1 MAATT
6 RLQAATA
13 RLLPNNDEATM
24 VKVASCNGEAYTRRR
39 LGYDGEVASCNG
51 DATMVVHEGGYDN
64 ELMFVENEL
73 NVHTRTWPFRFDVQ
87 GYRGGLP
94 ALLYRPET
102 WTKVSNI
109 IFIDSPVG
117 SGFSYGTLEEGFISS
132 DTTAVKRLVV
142 FLKKWLRG
150 HPQFLSNSLYV
161 GGESYCGMII
171 PTLALEIHIS
181 NKESGEEPLL
191 NLKGYFA
198 GNPVTDDRFDT
209 AGKVQFFHGMGL
221 LSDELYENAKKIYP
235 QFAMENCGGNY
246 SDPPNVLCAES
257 IQAIADSDA
266 QQLSYIWAN
275 DEGVRESLGVRKGT
289 KGEWKR
295 CDRDLPY
302 ARDITSTVEIHSR
315 LRRQGY
321 PALIY
326 SGDHDSKFPF
336 VGTQAWIRSLNLSI
350 TDDWRPWPSCW
361 SSTNFRAKCLHL
373 INIGRSYSTDLTY
386 ATVKGAGHTAPEYKP
401 KECLEMFARW
411 LSGDPL

>member
-1 MAATT
+1 MIF
-6 RLQAATA
+6 Q
-13 RLLPNNDEATM
+13 
-24 VKVASCNGEAYTRRR
+24 
-39 LGYDGEVASCNG
+39 
-51 DATMVVHEGGYDN
+51 
-64 ELMFVENEL
+64 
-73 NVHTRTWPFRFDVQ
+73 
-87 GYRGGLP
+87 
-94 ALLYRPET
+94 
-102 WTKVSNI
+102 VSNV
-109 IFIDSPVG
+109 IFIDSPTG
-117 SGFSYGTLEEGFISS
+117 SGFSYATSEEGFISS
-132 DTTAVKRLVV
+132 DTMAVKRLVV
-142 FLKKWLRG
+142 FLEKWLRG
-150 HPQFLSNSLYV
+150 HPQFLSNSLYVHPQKKKNSLYV

-221 LSDELYENAKKIYP
+221 LSDELYEFAK
-235 QFAMENCGGNY
+235 ENCGGNY
-246 SDPPNVLCAES
+246 SDPPNALCAES
-257 IQAIADSDA
+257 IQAIDDCTKDINLSHILEPKCEAIWSPRIQQATARNVTSELTSDA

-275 DEGVRESLGVRKGT
+275 HEGVRESLGVRKGT
-289 KGEWKR
+289 TGEWKR

-302 ARDITSTVEIHSR
+302 TRDVTSTVEIHSR
-315 LRRQGY
+315 LRREGY

-336 VGTQAWIRSLNLSI
+336 VGTQAWIRSLNLSN
-350 TDDWRPWPSCW
+350 TDDWRPWYVDGQVAGF
-361 SSTNFRAKCLHL
+361 T
-373 INIGRSYSTDLTY
+373 RSYSTDLTY